1 MNVHAVLR
9 ECAVDLLETE
19 PNVTVE
25 QIVFCAHRRHGD
37 AFAEHA
43 ERLVLAAARTIV
55 AKLMRDLT
63 ENDDE
68 QLSFTGF
75 GGLPSAIAVQT
86 PEGTYYVRADK
97 ATWPELLAGEDVR
110 ASNVTAAQAKLD
122 AYRDTLE
129 QLAPFM
135 QDDETITVADAV
147 QRMTEAVAS

>member
-25 QIVFCAHRRHGD
+25 QIVFCAYRRHGE
-37 AFAEHA
+37 AFAASA
-43 ERLVLAAARTIV
+43 ERMVLASARTIV

-63 ENDDE
+63 EDDDE
-68 QLSFTGF
+68 QLAFAGF

-86 PEGTYYVRADK
+86 PDGTYYVRADK

-110 ASNVTAAQAKLD
+110 VANVTAAQAKLD
-122 AYRDTLE
+122 AYRETLE

-135 QDDETITVADAV
+135 RDDATVTVADAAAK
-147 QRMTEAVAS
+147 MSEDAA

>member
-9 ECAVDLLETE
+9 ECAVDLLDTE

-43 ERLVLAAARTIV
+43 ERLVLAAARAIV

-63 ENDDE
+63 EDDDE

-97 ATWPELLAGEDVR
+97 ATWEELLAGEDVR
-110 ASNVTAAQAKLD
+110 ATNVAAAEAKLA
-122 AYRDTLE
+122 AYRETLE

-135 QDDETITVADAV
+135 SDSPTLTVA
-147 QRMTEAVAS
+147 EAVAKMAEAAA